1 MSYYRFTSN
10 DILINNIKTFPSYK
24 FFVYDGKVYLDNKPR
39 ELGAFTVDVGL
50 VPTGHLSLYESN
62 VDRSALRTGFIYPFM
77 TKDAAREGFSSVNT
91 STFASL
97 SFGDIITGSYMLSSS
112 IVRDLYVT
120 GQTRAKIAALENTLN
135 HYKILSSRFGYTSDF
150 ADFSDDSVNLISI
163 PSIFYGEQIKKGSLV
178 LKYFITGTLVAQAED
193 IRKNGELV
201 QTLPVGSANSGSVVG
216 LVLYNEGFILLNDT
230 SSLNSDSNNYGS
242 GITSQNPSW
251 IYYGTYVSG
260 NMDYSAVSFTN
271 EESYS
276 LYFEGVHTIPNMTM
290 FMNAPKNELNN
301 SNNPTFVSYT
311 TSSNNL
317 TSSTVYKQADNME
330 IKNTVYSEYA
340 DPTGSF
346 EKHTYISRINVY
358 DENKNLI
365 GIAKLAKPV
374 KKTEGRDLTFKI
386 KLDL

>member
-24 FFVYDGKVYLDNKPR
+24 FFVYDGNVYLDNKPR
-39 ELGAFTVDVGL
+39 MSGTFTSDIGL

-62 VDRSALRTGFIYPFM
+62 VDRSTSRTGLIYPFM
-77 TKDAAREGFSSVNT
+77 TKDAAREGFSSVAASSFN
-91 STFASL
+91 SL
-97 SFGDIITGSYMLSSS
+97 SFGDIITGSYLLSSS
-112 IVRDLYVT
+112 LVRDLFVT
-120 GQTRAKIAALENTLN
+120 GQQRPKINALENTLN
-135 HYKILSSRFGYTSDF
+135 HYKILSSKFAYSSSYSDF
-150 ADFSDDSVNLISI
+150 SEDTINLISI
-163 PSIFYGEQIKKGSLV
+163 PSIFYGEQIKKGSLI
-178 LKYFITGTLVAQAED
+178 LKYFVTGTLVAQAED
-193 IRKNGELV
+193 LRRNGELV

-230 SSLNSDSNNYGS
+230 SSLNSDINNYGS

-251 IYYGTYVSG
+251 IYYGTYISG
-260 NMDYSAVSFTN
+260 NMDYSAVSFVN
-271 EESYS
+271 KESYS
-276 LYFEGVHTIPNMTM
+276 LYFEGVHTIPNLTM

-301 SNNPTFVSYT
+301 SNNPTFTSY
-311 TSSNNL
+311 S
-317 TSSTVYKQADNME
+317 TSSTNITSSTIFKQPDNME
-330 IKNTVYSEYA
+330 IKNTVYSEYS

-346 EKHTYISRINVY
+346 EKHTYITRINVY